1 MNAVRSAR
9 ARAWVKSH
17 EYYEKLKAAFE
28 RRETE
33 ARAGGGRARER
44 ERGRERER
52 ERGGE
57 RGGERGEDRARPR
70 ADRDRDREYGA
81 GAGHKRSRCAGRRGA
96 VCGGRRRRSC
106 VLLSVAAAAQL
117 CQC

>member
-1 MNAVRSAR
+1 MHAVRSAR

-28 RRETE
+28 RREKE
-33 ARAGGGRARER
+33 ARAGGR

-57 RGGERGEDRARPR
+57 RGGERGAERGEDRARPR
-70 ADRDRDREYGA
+70 ADRERDREYGA

-96 VCGGRRRRSC
+96 VPGGRRRGAC
-106 VLLSVAAAAQL
+106 VLLSVAAAA
-117 CQC
+117 

>member
-1 MNAVRSAR
+1 MHAVRSAR

-28 RRETE
+28 RREKE
-33 ARAGGGRARER
+33 ARAGGR

-57 RGGERGEDRARPR
+57 RGGERGAERGEDRARPR
-70 ADRDRDREYGA
+70 ADRERDREYGA
-81 GAGHKRSRCAGRRGA
+81 GAGHKRSRCGGRRGA
-96 VCGGRRRRSC
+96 VLGGDGTVPVCCSPSLLQHSCFRS
-106 VLLSVAAAAQL
+106 
-117 CQC
+117 